1 MLTDFGL
8 VKAAQTS
15 GVMLG
20 TPSYIPPEVWGGKP
34 TNPATDVYSLA
45 CVFFEMITGEVL
57 FSGDSSSEVMTK
69 HVLSGSQ
76 FPGIWPEGVPEG
88 IIAVLHKALN
98 RQAAQ
103 RFTNA
108 GEFAKALG
116 IETMLSPPSKDI
128 VMPSPHGE
136 REAQAPPSNLP
147 PRSAVERGSGGEFS
161 RKTPAWLWVLIGV
174 VVVSVLLVVGGL
186 LNNAFNSP
194 RSNPTVVIAQG
205 IGSTQVSSKDG
216 MVMVYVPAGKFIMGS
231 ETYADEKPQRTINQ
245 EAFWIDQTEVTNA
258 MYARCMES
266 GTCRATGSGR
276 TTISGYENY
285 PVVVDNWEQAQA
297 YCGWTGRRLPT
308 EAEWEKAA
316 RGTNGGAYPWGEG
329 ANCGQANYGK
339 CKGEVQPVGSYP
351 DYASPYGALDM
362 AGNVW
367 EWMADVFPGTTDYM
381 LKGGDWQTQAWGVRS
396 AVRGGDWLTKGK
408 LLWGGSWVKFRKYC
422 YEDCGNRD
430 LLGIGDNG
438 FRCVLSP

>member
-1 MLTDFGL
+1 MEEIALGKYTLIEKLGQGSFSTVYKARDGIGHLVAVKILKPGWSDDPEAIERFRREVLAGGSLFHPRIATILEIDEVEGWRLLVMRSVDSASLGKAITERGSLPWKEALEIISQVAEGLDYAHRQGFIHRDIKPANILISEKEGAVLTDFGL

-20 TPSYIPPEVWGGKP
+20 TPSYIPTEVWGGKP
-34 TNPATDVYSLA
+34 TNLATDVYILA

-57 FSGDSSSEVMTK
+57 FSGDSSPEVMTK
-69 HVLSGSQ
+69 HVLPGPQ
-76 FPGIWPEGVPEG
+76 FPGAWPEGVPEG
-88 IIAVLHKALN
+88 IFAVLHKALN
-98 RQAAQ
+98 RQAEQ

-116 IETMLSPPSKDI
+116 IETMPSPPSKDI
-128 VMPSPHGE
+128 VMPSPQGE
-136 REAQAPPSNLP
+136 REVQPPPSNLP
-147 PRSAVERGSGGEFS
+147 PRHAVERGSGGEVS

-194 RSNPTVVIAQG
+194 RSNPTAVIAQG

-216 MVMVYVPAGKFIMGS
+216 TVMVYVPAGKFIMGS
-231 ETYADEKPQRTINQ
+231 ETYSDEKPQRTINQ

-285 PVVVDNWEQAQA
+285 PVVVN
-297 YCGWTGRRLPT
+297 
-308 EAEWEKAA
+308 
-316 RGTNGGAYPWGEG
+316 N
-329 ANCGQANYGK
+329 
-339 CKGEVQPVGSYP
+339 
-351 DYASPYGALDM
+351 
-362 AGNVW
+362 
-367 EWMADVFPGTTDYM
+367 
-381 LKGGDWQTQAWGVRS
+381 
-396 AVRGGDWLTKGK
+396 
-408 LLWGGSWVKFRKYC
+408 
-422 YEDCGNRD
+422 
-430 LLGIGDNG
+430 
-438 FRCVLSP
+438 